1 MDLILSFALHIQSAD
16 LYKCAIFQAVFR
28 GKRDQVGH
36 TAPPCMG
43 RKRWEVGW
51 TQIAYGCYWGGT
63 AQIAL
68 PYHSILPLR
77 SIWSIQILFSH
88 AFSIECIWLIQLWW
102 GVWWDMGPTRGSG
115 CAHRGRD
122 PFPKHNHSSVSL
134 FGYFS
139 FWLLQCPITRHRT
152 KQQIKTRSLG
162 TGCGDIFGGRAVDR
176 KKSWWWNLKIK
187 LFFRV
192 FITGFF

>member
-1 MDLILSFALHIQSAD
+1 MKVWWILFYHLSLYIYNRQIYISAQ
-16 LYKCAIFQAVFR
+16 YFKQFFV
-28 GKRDQVGH
+28 GKGIKSGTH
-36 TAPPCMG
+36 APPTRGGNDERLGGLNCIWLLLRG
-43 RKRWEVGW
+43 ELRKL
-51 TQIAYGCYWGGT
+51 
-63 AQIAL
+63 L

-162 TGCGDIFGGRAVDR
+162 TGCGDIFWGGGQLIE
-176 KKSWWWNLKIK
+176 KNLDDE
-187 LFFRV
+187 
-192 FITGFF
+192 T

>member
-1 MDLILSFALHIQSAD
+1 MKVWWILFYLSLYIYNRQIYISAQ
-16 LYKCAIFQAVFR
+16 YFKQFFV
-28 GKRDQVGH
+28 GKGIKSGTLLPH
-36 TAPPCMG
+36 MG

-51 TQIAYGCYWGGT
+51 TQVHMAATEGELRKL
-63 AQIAL
+63 L

-102 GVWWDMGPTRGSG
+102 GVWWDMGPSTRGSG
-115 CAHRGRD
+115 CAHRGHD

-162 TGCGDIFGGRAVDR
+162 TGCGDIFWGGGQLIE
-176 KKSWWWNLKIK
+176 KNLDDE
-187 LFFRV
+187 
-192 FITGFF
+192 T